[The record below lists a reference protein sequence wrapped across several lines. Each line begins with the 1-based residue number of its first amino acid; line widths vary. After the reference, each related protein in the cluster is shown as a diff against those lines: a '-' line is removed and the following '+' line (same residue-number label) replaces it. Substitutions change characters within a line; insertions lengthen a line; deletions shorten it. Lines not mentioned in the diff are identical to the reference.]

1 MDEKNEIRELK
12 SRIKTQKIIIDQ
24 NKEYLFVLENEL
36 NQKNKLIK
44 SLRNE
49 NKAIKSTFSWKI
61 TKPLRYLSKKL
72 K

>member
-36 NQKNKLIK
+36 NQKNKLNK
-44 SLRNE
+44 TLRN
-49 NKAIKSTFSWKI
+49 
-61 TKPLRYLSKKL
+61 
-72 K
+72 